1 MTPSQEPEPSR
12 EPETS
17 QEPETFQ
24 EPESGGSGR
33 WLTAGLLLGALLVLG
48 GAAALGGWLWSRN
61 HLVPLLARELSE
73 ALERPVELGP
83 VERVGLSGV
92 RLGPSK
98 IPPTPTDPD
107 SLSLTAVEVQFKL
120 WDLWRRELPLTVT
133 LEQGEL
139 YLEQNAER
147 EWFDLDLDLSDRDP
161 ERDPFINVNLDQ
173 LYVKDSQLTMVPYV
187 QGDVEP
193 VQVAI
198 KNLQGQLDF
207 NETFIEV
214 PEDPNSPIE
223 TRQLDLKL
231 SGESIQGGD
240 LDLTGSVLLPP
251 PKETP
256 SETADSPVDPTE
268 VAGPGLRANIN
279 LRTQKARTTDIMPL
293 VDSFLEE
300 PLPVQ
305 FPAGVIS
312 GQADIESG
320 AGIPTNVV
328 GTARVE
334 EGSVVHPILPEPLQ
348 NVQGDVRFRGRTFE
362 FENVTASMGDL
373 TARAGGSLNL
383 DEGYNLSGQVNPFT
397 VAQAS
402 ELLDRSLPVEAS
414 GTFGADVTMT
424 GPLGKPVLTTELI
437 SQDQVTIDR
446 IAFREVRATGTL
458 RSPNLAIDNILAVPV
473 GGGTLTGSGV
483 FTFGEPG
490 RLTLVLAG
498 DRIPADTIGQ
508 AYGLSEQVALGPV
521 FFEAE
526 IAGPVNQLVG
536 TASWRAP
543 MGNYPAQ
550 GNLRL
555 AGNQVRFTDTFVQVA
570 GGTIAG
576 DGLLA
581 NGQWNADLRGQ
592 GVQLSRLG
600 ASVDGVASGTAQLSG
615 TLNNPGLA
623 GVRGQGNGAI
633 ALAGG
638 GTVLTDVSLAGG
650 QWSAD
655 VEGRELQMAAFAPD
669 LQGTARG
676 NFRFTGSTDNLTLA
690 GARGQG
696 QLVLSDG
703 LATAAARSPQLAQVR
718 GPLTA
723 DLVWNGQAVLVQQA
737 NTAGIQANG
746 FITPQLSGPG
756 APAIANLDLNLNVDN
771 FSLAALPIPQ
781 VIPLTGNAFFNGR
794 LRGRPGALALS
805 GDASLVGLQAGDLAF
820 ASPLSGPVNY
830 NQGAALAVDLTGG
843 GDRVYVATAGGE
855 RDLAFEIRSGEAL
868 AEGYTRGDNLYAT
881 VENLPLD
888 DLHLPQAGING
899 IGTVSGLISRAEI
912 VANLRQPTLQATFD
926 VQDPSVGYLRLPNET
941 TTVAIDPTAPERPA
955 EFTRYGRLRGSVTY
969 ANNVIGLAG
978 VVLES
983 ASGLSRYLVSG
994 TYTLGNQPQ
1003 INGELVV
1010 DNGQIQDLLRTFLI
1024 FEQADFRFNPLRPP
1038 EWFRPAT
1045 PADLASLEQVQPVG
1059 DRNASLLDQLR
1070 RLAEVQE
1077 LKDMLAAQGETATLP
1092 PLDEFVGSFSG
1103 KVTANGTVPDSLN
1116 VTFDLAGA
1124 DWVWGNA
1131 DGSNGATYRIDEVIA
1146 KGSYQDSVIRFEPV
1160 SLRSNFANFSDTTQ
1174 QGVGLA
1180 TLNGDFSLRPDD
1192 PVARTLRLE
1201 VSDVPINALRQP
1213 LRLPDNLDGLVNL
1226 GATLTG
1232 TLAAPQVRGQLAINE
1247 ATINRNAID
1256 LATANFR
1263 YEDARLNLISRVAID
1278 EQVDPLRLVA
1288 TVPLPLPGLRQQPE
1302 TDTVDISLR
1311 VRDEGFALLN
1321 LFTRAITW
1329 ESGPASLDL
1338 AVQGRWPVNQ
1348 PIQEALTTLNVTGN
1362 ANLEG
1367 VTISSRS
1374 LSEPLTN
1381 IQGRIDVLE
1390 GQDTIRGNSVYT
1402 NGLVLAVQNLE
1413 GDFSNGKV
1421 TAEGNLKLLPSVQD
1435 LAPGLFDA
1443 RTALENGESPLPAGD
1458 NPFRV
1463 TLDNI
1468 ALDLRN
1474 PAGTYRGR
1482 VDGNVVV
1489 DGSVFLLPPLVY
1501 GEVKL
1506 SNGLLTLPDTS
1517 VGGGTPT
1524 TFASTAEPSIFDPIP
1539 PVLEDFKLVLAEN
1552 VRLAVPGIVDV
1563 RAEGTLDLVGT
1574 VPNIR
1579 PDGRINLPSGR
1590 INLLTTEFRLTGD
1603 ENYAEFSDLDE
1614 TIDPYLVAN
1623 LSAAVPDS
1631 AAAGN
1636 ALAVATPFPRNEISV
1651 SRIDQLG
1658 LTQAGVQTVRIRA
1671 SVNGRVSRVV
1681 NLQGVELSSTPPRS
1695 EGEIVALL
1703 SGGLL
1708 AALESTLGSVSGGGD
1723 GFQGLLAFAGSALL
1737 NNLQNLLGSGLDRTE
1752 LRLFSASPPGQQ
1764 TGALDIGGEIGFNFS
1779 PSISVSVQKVFTN
1792 VTPAVFSVRYR
1803 INDQITVRG
1812 ITSYEQF
1819 NENTGAVVEF
1829 RFQP

>member
-1 MTPSQEPEPSR
+1 MTPSQQPEPSQEPESD
-12 EPETS
+12 
-17 QEPETFQ
+17 QEPKSAQ
-24 EPESGGSGR
+24 KPEPSGSGR
-33 WLTAGLLLGALLVLG
+33 WLTAGLVLGSLLVLG
-48 GAAALGGWLWSRN
+48 GGVTLGGWLWSRN
-61 HLVPLLARELSE
+61 NLVPLLARELSD

-83 VERVGLSGV
+83 IEGVGLSGV
-92 RLGPSK
+92 RLGPSQ

-107 SLSLTAVEVQFKL
+107 SLSLAAVEVRFKL
-120 WDLWRRELPLTVT
+120 WDLWRRELPLTVI

-147 EWFDLDLDLSDRDP
+147 EWFDIDLNLDDRDP
-161 ERDPFINVNLDQ
+161 DRDPFINVTFDQ
-173 LYVKDSQLTMVPYV
+173 LYVKDSHLIMVPYV

-193 VQVAI
+193 VRVAI
-198 KNLQGQLDF
+198 ENLQGQLDF

-214 PEDPNSPIE
+214 PGNPNSPLE

-251 PKETP
+251 PKETA
-256 SETADSPVDPTE
+256 SESADSPVDPTE
-268 VAGPGLRANIN
+268 VPGPGLQANIN
-279 LRTQKARTTDIMPL
+279 LRTQKARTTDVMPL

-305 FPAGVIS
+305 FPSGVVS
-312 GQADIESG
+312 GQVDIESG
-320 AGIPTNVV
+320 VGIPTNVV

-348 NVQGDVRFRGRTFE
+348 DVEGDVRFRGRTFE
-362 FENVTASMGDL
+362 FEDVTASMGEL

-397 VAQAS
+397 IAQAT

-424 GPLGKPVLTTELI
+424 GPLSQPVITTELI
-437 SQDQVTIDR
+437 SQDQITVDRVT
-446 IAFREVRATGTL
+446 FSEVRATGIL
-458 RSPNLAIDNILAVPV
+458 RSPNLEIDQVLAVPV
-473 GGGTLTGSGV
+473 GGGALTGSGV

-490 RLTLVLAG
+490 RLTLALAG

-508 AYGLSEQVALGPV
+508 AYGLSDQVALGPV

-526 IAGPVNQLVG
+526 IVGPVNQLVG

-543 MGNYPAQ
+543 LGDYPAQ
-550 GNLRL
+550 GNLSL

-576 DGLLA
+576 NGLLA

-600 ASVDGVASGTAQLSG
+600 AGVDGVASGTAQLSG
-615 TLNNPGLA
+615 TLDNPGLA

-638 GTVLTDVSLAGG
+638 TVLTDASLAGG
-650 QWSAD
+650 QWNANVRGSD
-655 VEGRELQMAAFAPD
+655 LQMAAFAPD
-669 LQGTARG
+669 LQGTAGG
-676 NFRFTGSTDNLTLA
+676 NFRLTGSTDNLTLA
-690 GARGQG
+690 GVRGQG

-703 LATAAARSPQLAQVR
+703 LATAAGRSPQLAQVR

-723 DLVWNGQAVLVQQA
+723 DLAWNGQSVLVQQA
-737 NTAGIQANG
+737 STAGIQANG
-746 FITPQLSGPG
+746 LITPQLSGPG

-771 FSLAALPIPQ
+771 FSLAALPVPQ

-820 ASPLSGPVNY
+820 ASPLSGPVTY
-830 NQGAALAVDLTGG
+830 NQGGALAVDLTGG
-843 GDRVYVATAGGE
+843 GDRVYVATAGGD
-855 RDLAFEIRSGEAL
+855 RDLTFEIRSGEAL

-881 VENLPLD
+881 VENLPLS
-888 DLHLPQAGING
+888 DLRLPQAGVNG
-899 IGTVSGLISRAEI
+899 IGSVSGLISRAEI
-912 VANLRQPTLQATFD
+912 VANLRQPTLRATFD
-926 VQDPSVGYLRLPNET
+926 VQDPSIGYLRLPNET

-955 EFTRYGRLRGSVTY
+955 DFTRYGRLRGSVTY

-983 ASGLSRYLVSG
+983 ASGLSRYLASG
-994 TYTLGNQPQ
+994 TYTLGDQPQ

-1010 DNGQIQDLLRTFLI
+1010 DNGQIQDLLQTFLI
-1024 FEQADFRFNPLRPP
+1024 FEQADFRFNVLRPP
-1038 EWFRPAT
+1038 EWFRPIT
-1045 PADLASLEQVQPVG
+1045 EADLASLEEVQPVG

-1116 VTFDLAGA
+1116 ITFDLAGA

-1146 KGSYQDSVIRFEPV
+1146 KGSYQDSVIRLEPV
-1160 SLRSNFANFSDTTQ
+1160 SLRSNFADFSDTTQ
-1174 QGVGLA
+1174 QGVALA

-1192 PVARTLRLE
+1192 PVAHTLRLE
-1201 VSDVPINALRQP
+1201 VSNVPINALRQP

-1232 TLAAPQVRGQLAINE
+1232 NLNDPQVRGQLAVNE

-1263 YEDARLNLISRVAID
+1263 YEGARLNLISRVAID
-1278 EQVDPLRLVA
+1278 KQVDPLRLVA
-1288 TVPLPLPGLRQQPE
+1288 SVPLPLPGLRQQPE
-1302 TDTVDISLR
+1302 TDTVDVSLR
-1311 VRDEGFALLN
+1311 VRDEGFALVN
-1321 LFTRAITW
+1321 LLTRAITW

-1348 PIQEALTTLNVTGN
+1348 PIQEALTTLNVSGN
-1362 ANLEG
+1362 ANFEG

-1374 LSEPLTN
+1374 LPEPLTN
-1381 IQGRIDVLE
+1381 IQGRIEVLE
-1390 GQDTIRGNSVYT
+1390 GPDTIRGNSVYT

-1435 LAPGLFDA
+1435 LAPGLFDS
-1443 RTALENGESPLPAGD
+1443 TALENNGAPPAGD

-1474 PAGTYRGR
+1474 PSGTYRGR

-1489 DGSVFLLPPLVY
+1489 DGSVFLLPPLIY

-1506 SNGLLTLPDTS
+1506 SDGLLTLPDTS
-1517 VGGGTPT
+1517 IGGGTPT
-1524 TFASTAEPSIFDPIP
+1524 GFASTSEPSIFDPIP

-1552 VRLAVPGIVDV
+1552 VRLAVPSIVDV

-1574 VPNIR
+1574 APNIR

-1603 ENYAEFSDLDE
+1603 QNYAEFSDLDE

-1636 ALAVATPFPRNEISV
+1636 TLAVATPFPRNEISV

-1671 SVNGRVSRVV
+1671 NVNGRVSRVV

-1764 TGALDIGGEIGFNFS
+1764 AGALDIGGEIGFNFS

-1803 INDQITVRG
+1803 INDQITIRG

>member
-1 MTPSQEPEPSR
+1 
-12 EPETS
+12 
-17 QEPETFQ
+17 
-24 EPESGGSGR
+24 
-33 WLTAGLLLGALLVLG
+33 
-48 GAAALGGWLWSRN
+48 
-61 HLVPLLARELSE
+61 
-73 ALERPVELGP
+73 
-83 VERVGLSGV
+83 
-92 RLGPSK
+92 
-98 IPPTPTDPD
+98 
-107 SLSLTAVEVQFKL
+107 
-120 WDLWRRELPLTVT
+120 LWRRELPLSVT

-139 YLEQNAER
+139 YLEQNADR
-147 EWFDLDLDLSDRDP
+147 KWLDLDLDFSDRDP
-161 ERDPFINVNLDQ
+161 DRDPFVEVRLGN

-187 QGDVEP
+187 EGAVEP

-198 KNLQGQLDF
+198 ENLQGQLDF
-207 NETFIEV
+207 SKTLIEA
-214 PEDPNSPIE
+214 PEDPDSPLE
-223 TRQLDLKL
+223 TQQLDLSL
-231 SGESIQGGD
+231 SGDSTQGGS

-251 PKETP
+251 PSDEP
-256 SETADSPVDPTE
+256 SASADSPIDPTE
-268 VAGPGLRANIN
+268 VPGPGLQANLN
-279 LRTQKARTTDIMPL
+279 LRTQKARATDIMPL
-293 VDSFLEE
+293 VDSFLES

-305 FPAGVIS
+305 FPSGVVS
-312 GQADIESG
+312 GQVDIESG
-320 AGIPTNVV
+320 RGVRTSFV
-328 GTARVE
+328 GTARVD
-334 EGSVVHPILPEPLQ
+334 EGTVVHPNMPEPLQ
-348 NVQGDVRFRGRTFE
+348 ELEGDVRFRGRTLE
-362 FENVTASMGDL
+362 FEDVTAGMGNL
-373 TARAGGSLNL
+373 TARAGGTIDL
-383 DEGYNLSGQVNPFT
+383 DEGYDLSGQVNPFT
-397 VAQAS
+397 VTQATD
-402 ELLDRSLPVEAS
+402 LLDRELPIAAS

-424 GPLGKPVLTTELI
+424 GPLGKPVITTELI
-437 SQDQVTIDR
+437 SQDQITIDR
-446 IAFREVRATGTL
+446 VAFSEVRATGIL
-458 RSPNLAIDNILAVPV
+458 SAQNLKIDRILAVPE
-473 GGGTLTGSGV
+473 GGGSLTGSGV

-490 RLTLVLAG
+490 RLTLALTG
-498 DRIPADTIGQ
+498 DRISADTIAQ
-508 AYGLSEQVALGPV
+508 AYGISDQVALGPV

-526 IAGPVNQLVG
+526 INGPVNQLVG
-536 TASWRAP
+536 TARWRAP
-543 MGNYPAQ
+543 MGDYPAQ
-550 GNLRL
+550 GNLSL
-555 AGNQVRFTDTFVQVA
+555 AGSQLRFTDTFVQVA
-570 GGTIAG
+570 GGTVAG
-576 DGLLA
+576 EGLLA
-581 NGQWNADLRGQ
+581 NRQWNADLRAQ

-600 ASVDGVASGTAQLSG
+600 AGVDGVASGTAQLSG
-615 TLNNPGLA
+615 TLDNPGLA
-623 GVRGQGNGAI
+623 GIRGQGNGAI

-638 GTVLTDVSLAGG
+638 TVLTDASLAGG
-650 QWSAD
+650 QWNANVRGSD
-655 VEGRELQMAAFAPD
+655 LQMAAFAPD
-669 LQGTARG
+669 LQGTADG
-676 NFRFTGSTDNLTLA
+676 SFRFTGSTDNLTLA
-690 GARGQG
+690 GVRGQG
-696 QLVLSDG
+696 QVSLSDG
-703 LATAAARSPQLAQVR
+703 LATAAGRAPQLAQVR

-723 DLVWNGQAVLVQQA
+723 DLAWNGQSVLVRQA
-737 NTAGIQANG
+737 STAGIQASG

-756 APAIANLDLNLNVDN
+756 APAIANLDLNLNVN
-771 FSLAALPIPQ
+771 SFSLAALPVPQ
-781 VIPLTGNAFFNGR
+781 VIPLAGNAFFNGR

-805 GDASLVGLQAGDLAF
+805 GDASLVGLQVGDLAF
-820 ASPLSGPVNY
+820 ASPLSGPVTY
-830 NQGAALAVDLTGG
+830 NQGGALAVDLTGG
-843 GDRVYVATAGGE
+843 GDRVYVATAGGD
-855 RDLAFEIRSGEAL
+855 RDLAFEVRSGEAL

-888 DLHLPQAGING
+888 DLRLPQGGVNG
-899 IGTVSGLISRAEI
+899 IGTVSGLVTSAEI
-912 VANLRQPTLQATFD
+912 VANLRQPTLRATFD
-926 VQDPSVGYLRLPNET
+926 VQDPSIGYLRLPRES
-941 TTVAIDPTAPERPA
+941 TTVAIDPAAPERPA
-955 EFTRYGRLRGSVTY
+955 EVNRYGRLRGSVTY
-969 ANNVIGLAG
+969 ANNVIGLVG

-983 ASGLSRYLVSG
+983 ASGLSRYLASG
-994 TYTLGNQPQ
+994 TYTLGYQPQ

-1010 DNGQIQDLLRTFLI
+1010 DNGQIHDILQTFLI
-1024 FEQADFRFNPLRPP
+1024 FEQADFRFNLLKPP

-1045 PADLASLEQVQPVG
+1045 EADLASLEEVQPAG
-1059 DRNASLLDQLR
+1059 DRDASLLDQLR

-1077 LKDMLAAQGETATLP
+1077 LNDLLAAQGEAATLP

-1103 KVTANGTVPDSLN
+1103 KVTANGTVPDTLN
-1116 VTFDLAGA
+1116 ITFDLAGA

-1146 KGSYQDSVIRFEPV
+1146 KGSYQDNVIRLEPV
-1160 SLRSNFANFSDTTQ
+1160 SLRSNFADFSDTTQ
-1174 QGVGLA
+1174 QGVALA
-1180 TLNGDFSLRPDD
+1180 TLNGDFSLRSDD

-1232 TLAAPQVRGQLAINE
+1232 TLADPQVRGQLAVNE

-1263 YEDARLNLISRVAID
+1263 YEGARLNLISRVAID

-1288 TVPLPLPGLRQQPE
+1288 SVPLPLPGLRQLPE

-1311 VRDEGFALLN
+1311 MRDEGFALVN
-1321 LFTRAITW
+1321 LITRAITW

-1348 PIQEALTTLNVTGN
+1348 PIQNALTTLNVTGN
-1362 ANLEG
+1362 ANFDG

-1374 LSEPLTN
+1374 LPEPLTN
-1381 IQGRIDVLE
+1381 IQGRIDVVESAGTL
-1390 GQDTIRGNSVYT
+1390 RGSSVYT
-1402 NGLVLAVQNLE
+1402 NGLVLAFQNLE

-1421 TAEGNLKLLPSVQD
+1421 MAEGNLKLLPSVQD
-1435 LAPGLFDA
+1435 LAPGLFND
-1443 RTALENGESPLPAGD
+1443 RTALEEDGTPVAGVD
-1458 NPFRV
+1458 NPFSV

-1506 SNGLLTLPDTS
+1506 SDGLLTLPDTS
-1517 VGGGTPT
+1517 VGGGAATS
-1524 TFASTAEPSIFDPIP
+1524 FASTSAPSIFDPIP
-1539 PVLEDFKLVLAEN
+1539 PVLEDFRLVLAEN
-1552 VRLAVPGIVDV
+1552 VRLAIPGIVDV
-1563 RAEGTLDLVGT
+1563 RAEGTLNLLGT
-1574 VPNIR
+1574 LPNVK

-1614 TIDPYLVAN
+1614 TIDPYLVAT

-1636 ALAVATPFPRNEISV
+1636 SLAVATPFPRNEISV

-1671 SVNGRVSRVV
+1671 SVNGRASRVV

-1708 AALESTLGSVSGGGD
+1708 TALESTLGSVSGGGD

-1752 LRLFSASPPGQQ
+1752 LRLFSASPPGGQQ
-1764 TGALDIGGEIGFNFS
+1764 GSTLDIGAEVGFNFS

-1792 VTPAVFSVRYR
+1792 VTPALFSVRYR